1 MMSQTQTVHGSHI
14 AQYLTC
20 EKSIQLPIREINLVS
35 GVILCKHKNH
45 FVRTHLIRLSHVYVE

>member
-35 GVILCKHKNH
+35 GVILCKTQKPFCKNS
-45 FVRTHLIRLSHVYVE
+45 FN